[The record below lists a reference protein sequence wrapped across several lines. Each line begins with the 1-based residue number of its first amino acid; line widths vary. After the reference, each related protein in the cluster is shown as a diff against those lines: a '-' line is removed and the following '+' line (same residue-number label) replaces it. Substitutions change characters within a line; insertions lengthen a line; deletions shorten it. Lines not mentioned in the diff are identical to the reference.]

1 MAFFLGN
8 HGTIRLRRGSD
19 LILGNITA
27 SVGPDDINTSLN
39 RVGFDKAAENLV
51 TGDRIIF
58 STTDSRGLDF
68 IPGASDDYSAF
79 VNVNAVGGLRL
90 FDTFARAINNERAN
104 ELTLE
109 NFTGDPLEVNL
120 NIRDTRYNVL
130 GNVTSYEF
138 NTSRDSIDV
147 TALDDKYKQQFNA
160 GLLSGS
166 GRIECMFDYTTDT
179 VNEPPIVMLQTIQ
192 RLDLGCD
199 FDIALYLT
207 DDIVDPSVTSCFYQ
221 TTAVTTSTGITVEA
235 GGIVNCTID
244 FVTTGEIRLIIGRP
258 QDYILQEDD
267 DRIQMEHTLDY
278 LLQEVTD

>member
-8 HGTIRLRRGSD
+8 HGTIRLRRGNN
-19 LILGNITA
+19 IVLGEIEA
-27 SVGPDDINTSLN
+27 SVGPDDINTALN
-39 RVGFDKAAENLV
+39 RVGFETAADNIL
-51 TGDRIIF
+51 TGDRVIL

-68 IPGASDDYSAF
+68 IPGASNDYSAF
-79 VNVNAVGGLRL
+79 VNVNAVGGMRL
-90 FDTFARAINNERAN
+90 FDSFARAINNERAN
-104 ELTLE
+104 EITLE
-109 NFTGDPLEVNL
+109 DFTGDPIDVKL

-130 GNVTSYEF
+130 ANVTSYEF

-147 TALDDKYKQQFNA
+147 TSLADKYKQQHNA

-166 GRIECMFDYTTDT
+166 GRIECVFDYTTDS
-179 VNEPPIVMLQTIQ
+179 VNEPPVVMLQTIQ

-199 FDIALYLT
+199 FDLALYLT
-207 DDIVDPSVTSCFYQ
+207 DQEVDPSVTSCFYQ
-221 TTAVTTSTGITVEA
+221 TTAVTTSTGITVQA
-235 GGIVNCTID
+235 GGLVNCTID

-258 QDYILQEDD
+258 QDYILQEND